1 MVFGLVALASLS
13 SGALLQLLS
22 WRAVSYGA
30 VPFLVVVTVALAW
43 VMLRRPGSAQA

>member
-1 MVFGLVALASLS
+1 MVFGLVAIASLS

-30 VPFLVVVTVALAW
+30 VPFLIVVTLALLW
-43 VMLRRPGSAQA
+43 LLLRRPEPAEA